1 MIEKMIS
8 NVKQTL
14 EDIKNKKQLELV
26 IEESCFNPKTY
37 EITFNVITDPFFED
51 DMINNV
57 YELCK
62 QFSLLYTKSSIKIET
77 DKTTHNGENVS
88 WLQSKI
94 TIYLEEV
101 C

>member
-14 EDIKNKKQLELV
+14 EDIRNKKQLELV

-37 EITFNVITDPFFED
+37 EITFNVMTDPFFED
-51 DMINNV
+51 DMVNNV

-62 QFSLLYTKSSIKIET
+62 QFSLLYTKSSVKIKT
-77 DKTTHNGENVS
+77 DKTIHDGENVS
-88 WLQSKI
+88 WLQSQIKI
-94 TIYLEEV
+94 CMEEV
-101 C
+101 Y